1 MSSKTFPSLEL
12 ELTLLNQST
21 RFLIG
26 VDEVGRGAIAGPV
39 AVGVS
44 LIDRDSGAIAQPWPA
59 KLKDSKLI
67 SGAVRQAIEPECR
80 TWLAGHAVGLAS
92 AAEIDEQGI
101 VAALALAAGRAI
113 EELLDAPGLRP
124 QIASDGCVVLLDG
137 SHNWLAGK
145 ASGLKVVSR
154 VKADRDCVSVAAA
167 SVIAKVY
174 RDDLMTELAQ
184 VHEGYGFDGHKGYAS
199 ASHIEAIRAI
209 GPSPAH
215 RKTWLSR
222 ILAGESAPADE
233 A

>member
-12 ELTLLNQST
+12 ELSLLNDST

-44 LIDRDSGAIAQPWPA
+44 LIDRDASSLGEPWPA

-67 SGAVRQAIEPECR
+67 TAAVRQAIEPECR

-92 AAEIDEQGI
+92 PQEIDDLGI
-101 VAALALAAGRAI
+101 VDALAKAAGRAI
-113 EELLDAPGLRP
+113 EELLDAPGLRS

-145 ASGLKVVSR
+145 AGGLRVVAR

-167 SVIAKVY
+167 SVIAKVH
-174 RDDLMTELAQ
+174 RDRLMTDLAKA
-184 VHEGYGFDGHKGYAS
+184 HEGFGFEGHKGYAS
-199 ASHIEAIRAI
+199 AGHIKAIRTL

-215 RKTWLSR
+215 RLTWLTR
-222 ILAGESAPADE
+222 ILAGEVAPADE